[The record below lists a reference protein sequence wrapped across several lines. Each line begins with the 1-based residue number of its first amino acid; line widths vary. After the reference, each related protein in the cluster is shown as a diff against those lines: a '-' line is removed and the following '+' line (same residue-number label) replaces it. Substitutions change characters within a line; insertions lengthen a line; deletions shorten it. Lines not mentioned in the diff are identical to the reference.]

1 VQYTEPRCTGRL
13 VPPQVDADC
22 RASCD
27 ARVNAQA
34 TCTPGQA
41 NVSIA
46 NNLSPELQARAT
58 RLRAALANGLP
69 AVLSVHEKVMRLQ
82 ASSQAMI
89 DSGASLPNA
98 IGELGA
104 SAAAC
109 VLMASAALPRATVQV
124 SVSVEV
130 SASVS
135 ASASGRGG

>member
-1 VQYTEPRCTGRL
+1 

-41 NVSIA
+41 SVVVA
-46 NNLSPELQARAT
+46 NNLSADLQARAT
-58 RLRAALANGLP
+58 RLRTALANGLP
-69 AVLSVHEKVMRLQ
+69 AVLSAHEKLMRLQ
-82 ASSQAMI
+82 ASGQAMV
-89 DSGASLPNA
+89 DSGGSLPNA

-109 VLMASAALPRATVQV
+109 ALMATSALPRATVQV